1 MKFNKDEV
9 CILIP
14 ILNEGP
20 TIGNVVKEFKA
31 LGYNHILVVDGKS
44 TDNSVKI
51 AREAGANVRTQ
62 SGKGKG
68 NAIIEAFEVIEQPY
82 ILMLDGDGTYSAKD
96 AEKMLTP
103 LFLGFDQVIGDRL
116 INAEE
121 GSFSS
126 LNLFGNHMLNL
137 LFKIAH
143 SRDLHDIL
151 SGYRAFTRL
160 AIQQMHLRET
170 GFEIETE
177 ISVEAVRNGQRVMVV
192 PIRYLR
198 RPGTATKLSPF
209 HDGIK
214 IVSTIYRLARI
225 NNPMFYFGMM
235 GIFTT
240 LLGFLVGIYVLLE
253 WLSPLGHIE
262 HIPLTILT
270 VLLIVVGIEIFM
282 FGMISDM
289 LLVFHREIIREI
301 QLQQPEKPPK

>member
-14 ILNEGP
+14 TLNEGP
-20 TIGNVVKEFKA
+20 TIGNVVREFKA

-121 GSFSS
+121 GSFSR
-126 LNLFGNHMLNL
+126 LNLFGNHMLNM

-151 SGYRAFTRL
+151 SGYRAFTRM
-160 AIQQMHLRET
+160 AIQQMHLTEK

-177 ISVEAVRNGQRVMVV
+177 ISVESVRNGQRVMVV
-192 PIRYLR
+192 PIKYSM

-214 IVSTIYRLARI
+214 IVSTIYRLARV

-235 GIFTT
+235 GIFTS
-240 LLGFLVGIYVLLE
+240 LLGFLVGVYVLLE
-253 WLSPLGHIE
+253 WLNPAGHIE

-301 QLQQPEKPPK
+301 QLQSPKPPK

>member
-1 MKFNKDEV
+1 M
-9 CILIP
+9 
-14 ILNEGP
+14 
-20 TIGNVVKEFKA
+20 VKEFNA
-31 LGYNHILVVDGKS
+31 LGYSHILVIDGKS
-44 TDNSVKI
+44 TDNTVKN
-51 AREAGANVRTQ
+51 AREAGAIVRTQ

-82 ILMLDGDGTYSAKD
+82 ILMLDGDGTYSVRD

-121 GSFSS
+121 GSFSR

-137 LFKIAH
+137 FFKVAH

-151 SGYRAFTRL
+151 SGYRAFTKL
-160 AIQQMHLRET
+160 AVQQMHLKEK

-177 ISVEAVRNGQRVMVV
+177 ISVEAVRNGQRIMVV
-192 PIRYLR
+192 PMGI
-198 RPGTATKLSPF
+198 PKAGNATKLSPF
-209 HDGIK
+209 HDGIR
-214 IVSTIYRLARI
+214 IVSTIYRLARV
-225 NNPMFYFGMM
+225 NNPMFYFGIM
-235 GIFTT
+235 GLFTSILG
-240 LLGFLVGIYVLLE
+240 LLTGVYVLLE
-253 WLSPLGHIE
+253 WLHHID

-301 QLQQPEKPPK
+301 QLNQPPKQ

>member
-14 ILNEGP
+14 TLNEGLTVGP
-20 TIGNVVKEFKA
+20 LVQEFKG
-31 LGYNHILVVDGKS
+31 LGYNHILVIDGKS
-44 TDNSVKI
+44 TDTTVKT
-51 AREAGANVRTQ
+51 AREAGASVRTQ

-82 ILMLDGDGTYSAKD
+82 ILMLDGDGTYTPKD

-121 GSFSS
+121 GSFSH

-137 LFKIAH
+137 LFKVAH

-151 SGYRAFTRL
+151 SGYRAFSRL
-160 AIQQMHLRET
+160 AIHQMNLKEK

-177 ISVEAVRNGQRVMVV
+177 ISVESVRNGQRIMVV
-192 PIRYLR
+192 PIKYSR

-209 HDGIK
+209 HDGIR
-214 IVSTIYRLARI
+214 IVSTIYRLARV

-235 GIFTT
+235 GLFTSA
-240 LLGFLVGIYVLLE
+240 LGILTGIYVLHE
-253 WLSPLGHIE
+253 WLRGID

-289 LLVFHREIIREI
+289 LLIFHREIIREI
-301 QLQQPEKPPK
+301 QLLQPPKPPK

>member
-14 ILNEGP
+14 TLNEGP
-20 TIGNVVKEFKA
+20 TIGNVVREFTA
-31 LGYNHILVVDGKS
+31 LGYTHILVIDGKS
-44 TDNSVKI
+44 TDNTVKS
-51 AREAGANVRTQ
+51 AREAGATVRTQ

-121 GSFSS
+121 GSFSH

-137 LFKIAH
+137 LFKVAH

-151 SGYRAFTRL
+151 SGYRAFTKL
-160 AIQQMHLRET
+160 AIQQMHLKET

-177 ISVEAVRNGQRVMVV
+177 ISVESVRNGQRVMVV
-192 PIRYLR
+192 PIKYSH

-214 IVSTIYRLARI
+214 IVSTIYRLARV

-235 GIFTT
+235 GVFTSI
-240 LLGFLVGIYVLLE
+240 LGMLIGVFVVLE
-253 WLSPLGHIE
+253 WLNNIE

-301 QLQQPEKPPK
+301 QLLQPPKK

>member
-14 ILNEGP
+14 TLNEGP
-20 TIGNVVKEFKA
+20 TIGSVVREFMA
-31 LGYNHILVVDGKS
+31 LGYTHILVIDGKS
-44 TDNSVKI
+44 TDNTVKS
-51 AREAGANVRTQ
+51 AREAGATVRTQ

-68 NAIIEAFEVIEQPY
+68 NAIIEAFEVIEQSY

-121 GSFSS
+121 GSFSH

-137 LFKIAH
+137 LFKVAH

-151 SGYRAFTRL
+151 SGYRAFTKL
-160 AIQQMHLRET
+160 AIQQMHLKEK

-177 ISVEAVRNGQRVMVV
+177 ISVESVRNGQRVMVV
-192 PIRYLR
+192 PIKYSH

-214 IVSTIYRLARI
+214 IVSTIYRLARV

-235 GIFTT
+235 GVFTT
-240 LLGFLVGIYVLLE
+240 VLGLLVGVFVVLE
-253 WLSPLGHIE
+253 WLHHVE

-289 LLVFHREIIREI
+289 LLIFHREIIREI
-301 QLQQPEKPPK
+301 QLLEPPKHP

>member
-9 CILIP
+9 CVLIP
-14 ILNEGP
+14 TLNEAP
-20 TIGNVVKEFKA
+20 TIGIIVKEFRD
-31 LGYNHILVVDGKS
+31 LGYNHILVIDAKS
-44 TDNSVKI
+44 SDNTVKN
-51 AREAGANVRTQ
+51 AREAGATVRTQ

-82 ILMLDGDGTYSAKD
+82 ILMLDGDGTYTSKD

-121 GSFSS
+121 GAFSRI
-126 LNLFGNHMLNL
+126 NLFGNHILNL
-137 LFKIAH
+137 IFKIAH

-160 AIQQMHLRET
+160 AIQQMHLKEK

-177 ISVEAVRNGQRVMVV
+177 ISVEAVRNGQRIMVV
-192 PIRYLR
+192 PIRYSS

-209 HDGIK
+209 HDGVK
-214 IVSTIYRLARI
+214 IVSTIYRLARV

-235 GIFTT
+235 GVFTSI
-240 LLGFLVGIYVLLE
+240 LGLLVGIYVLIE
-253 WLSPLGHIE
+253 WFNNITHV
-262 HIPLTILT
+262 PLTILCL
-270 VLLIVVGIEIFM
+270 LLIVVGIEIFI

-301 QLQQPEKPPK
+301 QLLQLPKPPK

>member
-14 ILNEGP
+14 TLNEGL
-20 TIGNVVKEFKA
+20 TIGNVIKEFNA
-31 LGYNHILVVDGKS
+31 LGYNHILVIDGKS
-44 TDNSVKI
+44 TDNTVKI
-51 AREAGANVRTQ
+51 ARENGAVVRTQ

-68 NAIIEAFEVIEQPY
+68 NAIIEAFEVIEQSY

-121 GSFSS
+121 GSFSRF
-126 LNLFGNHMLNL
+126 NLFGNHMLNL
-137 LFKIAH
+137 LFKVAH

-160 AIQQMHLRET
+160 GIQQMHLKET

-177 ISVEAVRNGQRVMVV
+177 ISVEAVRNGQRIMVV
-192 PIRYLR
+192 PIRYSR
-198 RPGTATKLSPF
+198 RPGTATKLSPL

-214 IVSTIYRLARI
+214 IVSTIYRLARV
-225 NNPMFYFGMM
+225 NNPMFYFGIM
-235 GIFTT
+235 GLFTS
-240 LLGFLVGIYVLLE
+240 LLGILTGIYVTLE
-253 WLSPLGHIE
+253 WMHHID

-301 QLQQPEKPPK
+301 QLLQSPRSPK

>member
-14 ILNEGP
+14 TLNEAP
-20 TIGNVVKEFKA
+20 TIGNVVREFKA
-31 LGYNHILVVDGKS
+31 LGYNHILVIDGKS
-44 TDNSVKI
+44 TDNTVKL

-68 NAIIEAFEVIEQPY
+68 NAIIEAFEVIEQSY
-82 ILMLDGDGTYSAKD
+82 ILMLDGDGTYSSKD

-121 GSFSS
+121 GSFSR
-126 LNLFGNHMLNL
+126 LNLFGNHMLNI

-151 SGYRAFTRL
+151 SGYRAFTKL
-160 AIQQMHLRET
+160 AIHQMNLREK

-177 ISVEAVRNGQRVMVV
+177 ISVEAVRNGQRTMIV
-192 PIRYLR
+192 PIKYMR
-198 RPGTATKLSPF
+198 RPGGATKLSPF

-214 IVSTIYRLARI
+214 IVSTIYRLARV
-225 NNPMFYFGMM
+225 NNPMFYFGLM
-235 GIFTT
+235 GVFTT
-240 LLGFLVGIYVLLE
+240 LLGLLTGVFVLLE
-253 WLSPLGHIE
+253 WFKHIE

-301 QLQQPEKPPK
+301 QLLQPQKPQK

>member
-1 MKFNKDEV
+1 MKFSKDEV

-14 ILNEGP
+14 TLNEAP
-20 TIGNVVKEFKA
+20 TIGNVVREFKTQ
-31 LGYNHILVVDGKS
+31 GYNNILVMDGKS
-44 TDNSVKI
+44 TDNTVKS

-68 NAIIEAFEVIEQPY
+68 NAIIEAFEVIEQQY

-121 GSFSS
+121 GSFSR

-137 LFKIAH
+137 LFKVAH

-151 SGYRAFTRL
+151 SGYRAFTKL
-160 AIQQMHLRET
+160 GVQQMHLRER

-177 ISVEAVRNGQRVMVV
+177 ISVEAVRNGQRIMVV
-192 PIRYLR
+192 PIKYLR
-198 RPGTATKLSPF
+198 RPGSGTKLSPF

-214 IVSTIYRLARI
+214 IVSTIYRLART

-235 GIFTT
+235 GAFTS
-240 LLGFLVGIYVLLE
+240 LLGVLTGIYVVLE
-253 WLSPLGHIE
+253 WFRHVE

-289 LLVFHREIIREI
+289 VLVFHREIIREI
-301 QLQQPEKPPK
+301 QLLQPPKQ

>member
-9 CILIP
+9 CILLP
-14 ILNEGP
+14 TLNEAP
-20 TIGNVVKEFKA
+20 TIGTIVREFKG

-44 TDNSVKI
+44 TDNTVKN

-68 NAIIEAFEVIEQPY
+68 NAIIEAFEIIEQPY

-121 GSFSS
+121 GSFSR
-126 LNLFGNHMLNL
+126 LNL
-137 LFKIAH
+137 LGNHLLNMLFKVAH

-151 SGYRAFTRL
+151 SGYRAFTNL
-160 AIQQMHLRET
+160 AVHQMHLKET

-177 ISVEAVRNGQRVMVV
+177 ISVESVRNGQRIMVV
-192 PIRYLR
+192 PIRYSR

-214 IVSTIYRLARI
+214 IVSTIYRLARV

-235 GIFTT
+235 GIFTSI
-240 LLGFLVGIYVLLE
+240 LGILTGIFVLLE
-253 WLSPLGHIE
+253 WFRHID

-301 QLQQPEKPPK
+301 QLLHPDKEQK

>member
-14 ILNEGP
+14 TLNEGM
-20 TIGNVVKEFKA
+20 TIGNIVREFTA
-31 LGYNHILVVDGKS
+31 LGYTHILVIDGKS
-44 TDNSVKI
+44 TDTTVKS
-51 AREAGANVRTQ
+51 AREAGATVRTQ

-121 GSFSS
+121 GSFSH

-137 LFKIAH
+137 LFKVAH

-151 SGYRAFTRL
+151 SGYRAFTKL
-160 AIQQMHLRET
+160 AILQMHLKEK

-177 ISVEAVRNGQRVMVV
+177 ISVESVRNGQRVMVV
-192 PIRYLR
+192 PIKYSS

-209 HDGIK
+209 HDGFK
-214 IVSTIYRLARI
+214 IVSTIYRLARV
-225 NNPMFYFGMM
+225 NNPMFYFGMI
-235 GIFTT
+235 GLFTT
-240 LLGFLVGIYVLLE
+240 LLGLLVGVYVVLE
-253 WLSPLGHIE
+253 WLNNID

-289 LLVFHREIIREI
+289 LLIFHREIIREI
-301 QLQQPEKPPK
+301 QLLQPPKHP

>member
-14 ILNEGP
+14 TLNEGP
-20 TIGNVVKEFKA
+20 TIGNVVREFKA
-31 LGYNHILVVDGKS
+31 QGYNNILVIDGKS
-44 TDNSVKI
+44 TDNTVKI
-51 AREAGANVRTQ
+51 AREAAATVRTQ
-62 SGKGKG
+62 SGTGKG
-68 NAIIEAFEVIEQPY
+68 NAIIEAFEVIDQSY

-96 AEKMLTP
+96 AEKMLSP
-103 LFLGFDQVIGDRL
+103 LFIGFDQVIGDRL

-121 GSFSS
+121 GSFSR

-137 LFKIAH
+137 LFKVAH

-151 SGYRAFTRL
+151 SGYRAFTKL
-160 AIQQMHLRET
+160 AVQQMHLKER

-177 ISVEAVRNGQRVMVV
+177 ISVEAVRNGQRIMVV
-192 PIRYLR
+192 PIKYLR
-198 RPGTATKLSPF
+198 RPGGTGTKLSPF
-209 HDGIK
+209 HDGVK
-214 IVSTIYRLARI
+214 IVSTIYRLARM

-235 GIFTT
+235 GLFTT
-240 LLGFLVGIYVLLE
+240 LLGILTGIYVVLE
-253 WLSPLGHIE
+253 WFRNID

-301 QLQQPEKPPK
+301 QLLQPPRQQK

>member
-14 ILNEGP
+14 TLNEGP
-20 TIGNVVKEFKA
+20 TIGNVIREFKTQ
-31 LGYNHILVVDGKS
+31 GYNNILVMDGRS
-44 TDNSVKI
+44 TDNTVKS
-51 AREAGANVRTQ
+51 AREAGATVRTQ
-62 SGKGKG
+62 SGTGKG
-68 NAIIEAFEVIEQPY
+68 NAIMEAFETIEQPY

-121 GSFSS
+121 GSFSR

-137 LFKIAH
+137 LFKVAH

-151 SGYRAFTRL
+151 SGYRAFTKL
-160 AIQQMHLRET
+160 AIHQMHLKEH

-177 ISVEAVRNGQRVMVV
+177 ISVEAVRNGQRIMVV
-192 PIRYLR
+192 PIKYLR

-209 HDGIK
+209 HDGVK
-214 IVSTIYRLARI
+214 IVSTIYRLARV

-235 GIFTT
+235 GAFTS
-240 LLGFLVGIYVLLE
+240 LLGLLTGIYVVLE
-253 WLSPLGHIE
+253 WFRGID

-270 VLLIVVGIEIFM
+270 VLLVVVGIEIFM

-289 LLVFHREIIREI
+289 LLVFHREIVREL
-301 QLQQPEKPPK
+301 QLLQPPKQQK

>member
-14 ILNEGP
+14 TLNEGP
-20 TIGNVVKEFKA
+20 TIASIVREFKT

-44 TDNSVKI
+44 TDNTIKI

-82 ILMLDGDGTYSAKD
+82 ILMLDGDGTYSARD
-96 AEKMLTP
+96 AEKMLGP

-121 GSFSS
+121 GSFSR

-137 LFKIAH
+137 LFKVAH

-151 SGYRAFTRL
+151 SGYRAFTKL
-160 AIQQMHLRET
+160 AVQQMHLKEK

-177 ISVEAVRNGQRVMVV
+177 ISVEAVRNGQRIMVV
-192 PIRYLR
+192 PIRYSQ

-214 IVSTIYRLARI
+214 IVSTIYRLARV

-235 GIFTT
+235 GIFTSILG
-240 LLGFLVGIYVLLE
+240 LLTGVYVLLE
-253 WLSPLGHIE
+253 WFRHIE

-301 QLQQPEKPPK
+301 QLLQPGKPPK

>member
-1 MKFNKDEV
+1 MKFSKDEV

-14 ILNEGP
+14 TLNEGP
-20 TIGNVVKEFKA
+20 TIGNVVREFKA
-31 LGYNHILVVDGKS
+31 QGYNNILVMDGKS
-44 TDNSVKI
+44 TDTTVKS

-68 NAIIEAFEVIEQPY
+68 NAIIEAFEVIEQQY

-121 GSFSS
+121 GSFSR

-137 LFKIAH
+137 LFKVAH

-151 SGYRAFTRL
+151 SGYRAFTKL
-160 AIQQMHLRET
+160 GVQQMHLRER

-177 ISVEAVRNGQRVMVV
+177 ISVEAVRNGQRIMVV
-192 PIRYLR
+192 PIKYLR
-198 RPGTATKLSPF
+198 RPGSGTKLSPF

-214 IVSTIYRLARI
+214 IVSTIYRLART

-235 GIFTT
+235 GAFTS
-240 LLGFLVGIYVLLE
+240 LLGVLTGIYVVLE
-253 WLSPLGHIE
+253 WFRHVE

-289 LLVFHREIIREI
+289 VLVFHREIIREI
-301 QLQQPEKPPK
+301 QLLQPPKQ

>member
-14 ILNEGP
+14 TLNEAP
-20 TIGNVVKEFKA
+20 TIGNVVREFKA
-31 LGYNHILVVDGKS
+31 LGYSHILVIDGKS
-44 TDNSVKI
+44 TDNTVKF

-82 ILMLDGDGTYSAKD
+82 ILMVDGDGTYSSKD

-116 INAEE
+116 MNAED
-121 GSFSS
+121 GSFSR

-151 SGYRAFTRL
+151 SGYRAFTKL
-160 AIQQMHLRET
+160 AVNQMHLKEK

-177 ISVEAVRNGQRVMVV
+177 ISVEAVRNGQRVMIV
-192 PIRYLR
+192 PIKYLR

-214 IVSTIYRLARI
+214 IVSTIYRLARV
-225 NNPMFYFGMM
+225 NNPMFYFGLM
-235 GIFTT
+235 GVFTT
-240 LLGFLVGIYVLLE
+240 ILGLLTGVYVLLE
-253 WLSPLGHIE
+253 WFNHIE

-301 QLQQPEKPPK
+301 QLLQPPKSPK

>member
-14 ILNEGP
+14 TLNESP
-20 TIGNVVKEFKA
+20 TIGTIIRELKA
-31 LGYNHILVVDGKS
+31 LGYNNILVIDGKS
-44 TDNSVKI
+44 TDNTVKT
-51 AREAGANVRTQ
+51 AREAGATVRTQ

-121 GSFSS
+121 GAFSR
-126 LNLFGNHMLNL
+126 LNLMGNHLLNL
-137 LFKIAH
+137 LFKVAH

-160 AIQQMHLRET
+160 AIQQMNLREK

-177 ISVEAVRNGQRVMVV
+177 ISVEAVRNGQRIMVV
-192 PIRYLR
+192 PVKYSR
-198 RPGTATKLSPF
+198 RPGTATKLSPL
-209 HDGIK
+209 HDGVK
-214 IVSTIYRLARI
+214 IVTTIYRLARV

-235 GIFTT
+235 GLFTS
-240 LLGFLVGIYVLLE
+240 LLGVLTGIYVLLE
-253 WLSPLGHIE
+253 WLRNIE

-301 QLQQPEKPPK
+301 QLLQPKQPK

>member
-1 MKFNKDEV
+1 MLMKFEKDEV

-14 ILNEGP
+14 TLNEDL
-20 TIGNVVKEFKA
+20 TIGKIVHEFRA
-31 LGYNHILVVDGKS
+31 LGYNHILVIDGKS
-44 TDNSVKI
+44 TDNTVKV
-51 AREAGANVRTQ
+51 AREAGATVRTQ

-82 ILMLDGDGTYSAKD
+82 ILMLDGDGTYAPRD

-116 INAEE
+116 VNAEE
-121 GSFSS
+121 GAFSR

-137 LFKIAH
+137 LFKVAH

-151 SGYRAFTRL
+151 SGYRAFTHL
-160 AIQQMHLRET
+160 AIQQMNLKEK

-177 ISVEAVRNGQRVMVV
+177 ISVESVRNGQRVMVV
-192 PIRYLR
+192 PIKYSS
-198 RPGTATKLSPF
+198 RPGTRTKLSPF

-214 IVSTIYRLARI
+214 IVSTIYRLARV
-225 NNPMFYFGMM
+225 NNPMFYFG
-235 GIFTT
+235 
-240 LLGFLVGIYVLLE
+240 LLGVFTSILGMLTGVYVFLE
-253 WLSPLGHIE
+253 WLRGID

-289 LLVFHREIIREI
+289 LLVFHREIIREV
-301 QLQQPEKPPK
+301 QLLQRQKPPK

>member
-14 ILNEGP
+14 TLNEAP

-31 LGYNHILVVDGKS
+31 LGYNHILVIDGKS
-44 TDNSVKI
+44 TDNTVKF

-82 ILMLDGDGTYSAKD
+82 ILMLDGDGTYSSKD

-116 INAEE
+116 MNAEE
-121 GSFSS
+121 GSFSR

-151 SGYRAFTRL
+151 SGYRAFTKL
-160 AIQQMHLRET
+160 AVSQMHLKEK

-177 ISVEAVRNGQRVMVV
+177 ISVEAVRNGQRIMIV
-192 PIRYLR
+192 PIKYLR

-209 HDGIK
+209 HDGFK
-214 IVSTIYRLARI
+214 IVSTIYRLARV

-235 GIFTT
+235 GVFTT
-240 LLGFLVGIYVLLE
+240 ILGLLIGVYVVLE
-253 WLSPLGHIE
+253 WFNNIE

-301 QLQQPEKPPK
+301 QLLQPKQPK

>member
-14 ILNEGP
+14 TLNEAP
-20 TIGNVVKEFKA
+20 TIGTIVREFRD
-31 LGYNHILVVDGKS
+31 LGYTHILVIDAKS
-44 TDNSVKI
+44 TDNTVKF
-51 AREAGANVRTQ
+51 AREAGATVRTQ

-68 NAIIEAFEVIEQPY
+68 NAIMEAFEVIEEPY
-82 ILMLDGDGTYSAKD
+82 ILMLDGDGTYSARD

-121 GSFSS
+121 GAFSRI
-126 LNLFGNHMLNL
+126 NLFGNHMLNM

-151 SGYRAFTRL
+151 SGYRAFTSL
-160 AIQQMHLRET
+160 AIHQMHLKEK

-177 ISVEAVRNGQRVMVV
+177 ISVEAVRNGQRIMVV
-192 PIRYLR
+192 PIRYSS

-214 IVSTIYRLARI
+214 IVSTIYRLARV

-235 GIFTT
+235 GVFTT
-240 LLGFLVGIYVLLE
+240 ILGILVGIYVLLE
-253 WLSPLGHIE
+253 WLRHID

-301 QLQQPEKPPK
+301 QLLQPPKPPK

>member
-9 CILIP
+9 CVLIP
-14 ILNEGP
+14 TLNEAP
-20 TIGNVVKEFKA
+20 TIGAIVREFRD
-31 LGYNHILVVDGKS
+31 LGFTHILIIDAKS
-44 TDNSVKI
+44 TDNTVKN
-51 AREAGANVRTQ
+51 AREAGATVRTQ
-62 SGKGKG
+62 SGTGKG

-121 GSFSS
+121 GAFSR
-126 LNLFGNHMLNL
+126 LNLFGNHMLNM

-151 SGYRAFTRL
+151 SGYRSFTKL
-160 AIQQMHLRET
+160 AINQMHLKEK

-177 ISVEAVRNGQRVMVV
+177 ISVEAVRNGQRIMVV
-192 PIRYLR
+192 PIRYSS
-198 RPGTATKLSPF
+198 RPGSATKLSPF

-214 IVSTIYRLARI
+214 IVSTIYRLARV

-235 GIFTT
+235 GIFTSI
-240 LLGFLVGIYVLLE
+240 LGILVGVYVLLQ
-253 WLSPLGHIE
+253 WFQNIE

-301 QLQQPEKPPK
+301 QLLQPPRPPK

>member
-14 ILNEGP
+14 TLNEAP
-20 TIGNVVKEFKA
+20 TIAGVVKEFKA
-31 LGYNHILVVDGKS
+31 LGFNHILVIDGKS
-44 TDNSVKI
+44 SDNTVKY

-82 ILMLDGDGTYSAKD
+82 ILMLDGDGTYSARD
-96 AEKMLTP
+96 ADKMLAP

-121 GSFSS
+121 GSFSR
-126 LNLFGNHMLNL
+126 LNLFGNHMLNM

-151 SGYRAFTRL
+151 SGYRAFTKM
-160 AIQQMHLRET
+160 AVQQMHLKET

-177 ISVEAVRNGQRVMVV
+177 ISVESVRNGQRVMVV
-192 PIRYLR
+192 PIRYSR

-214 IVSTIYRLARI
+214 IVRTIYRLARV

-240 LLGFLVGIYVLLE
+240 LLGFLVGLYVLLE
-253 WLSPLGHIE
+253 WLNPAGHIE

-301 QLQQPEKPPK
+301 QLQSPKPPK

>member
-1 MKFNKDEV
+1 MKFSKDEV

-14 ILNEGP
+14 TLNEGP
-20 TIGNVVKEFKA
+20 TIGNVVREFKA
-31 LGYNHILVVDGKS
+31 QGYNNILVMDGKS
-44 TDNSVKI
+44 TDNTVKS

-68 NAIIEAFEVIEQPY
+68 NAIIEAFEVIEQQY

-121 GSFSS
+121 GSFSR

-137 LFKIAH
+137 LFKVAH

-151 SGYRAFTRL
+151 SGYRAFTKL
-160 AIQQMHLRET
+160 AVQQMHLRER

-177 ISVEAVRNGQRVMVV
+177 ISVEAVRNGQRIMVV
-192 PIRYLR
+192 PIKYLR
-198 RPGTATKLSPF
+198 RPGGTGTKLSPF
-209 HDGIK
+209 HDGVK
-214 IVSTIYRLARI
+214 IVSTIYRLARV

-235 GIFTT
+235 GLFTS
-240 LLGFLVGIYVLLE
+240 LLGILTGIYVLLE
-253 WLSPLGHIE
+253 WFRNID

-289 LLVFHREIIREI
+289 VLVFHREIIREI
-301 QLQQPEKPPK
+301 QLLQPPKQ

>member
-1 MKFNKDEV
+1 MKFEKDEV

-14 ILNEGP
+14 TLNEDL
-20 TIGNVVKEFKA
+20 TIGKIVHEFRA
-31 LGYNHILVVDGKS
+31 LGYNHILVIDGKS
-44 TDNSVKI
+44 TDNTVKV
-51 AREAGANVRTQ
+51 AREAGATVRTQ

-82 ILMLDGDGTYSAKD
+82 ILMLDGDGTYAPRD

-121 GSFSS
+121 GAFSR

-137 LFKIAH
+137 LFKVAH

-151 SGYRAFTRL
+151 SGYRAFTHL
-160 AIQQMHLRET
+160 AIQQMNLKEK

-177 ISVEAVRNGQRVMVV
+177 ISVESVRNGQRVMVV
-192 PIRYLR
+192 PIKYSS
-198 RPGTATKLSPF
+198 RPGTRTKLSPF

-214 IVSTIYRLARI
+214 IVSTIYRLARV
-225 NNPMFYFGMM
+225 NNPMFYFG
-235 GIFTT
+235 
-240 LLGFLVGIYVLLE
+240 LLGVFTSILGMLTGVYVFLE
-253 WLSPLGHIE
+253 WLQGID

-289 LLVFHREIIREI
+289 LLVFHREIIREV
-301 QLQQPEKPPK
+301 QLLQRQKPPK

>member
-1 MKFNKDEV
+1 MKFSKDEV

-14 ILNEGP
+14 TLNEGP
-20 TIGNVVKEFKA
+20 TIGNVVREFKA
-31 LGYNHILVVDGKS
+31 QGYNNILVMDGKS
-44 TDNSVKI
+44 TDNTVKS

-68 NAIIEAFEVIEQPY
+68 NAIIEAFEVIEQQY

-121 GSFSS
+121 GSFSR

-137 LFKIAH
+137 LFKVAH

-151 SGYRAFTRL
+151 SGYRAFTKL
-160 AIQQMHLRET
+160 AVQQMHLRER

-177 ISVEAVRNGQRVMVV
+177 ISVEAVRNGQRIMVV
-192 PIRYLR
+192 PIKYLR
-198 RPGTATKLSPF
+198 RSSSGTKLSPF

-214 IVSTIYRLARI
+214 IVSTIYRLARV

-235 GIFTT
+235 GLFTS
-240 LLGFLVGIYVLLE
+240 LLGILTGIYVLLE
-253 WLSPLGHIE
+253 WFRHVE

-289 LLVFHREIIREI
+289 VLVFHREIIREI
-301 QLQQPEKPPK
+301 QLLQPPKQ

>member
-1 MKFNKDEV
+1 MKFNKEEV

-14 ILNEGP
+14 TLNEGL
-20 TIGNVVKEFKA
+20 TIGNIIMEFKA
-31 LGYNHILVVDGKS
+31 LGYNHILVIDGKS
-44 TDNSVKI
+44 TDTTVKV
-51 AREAGANVRTQ
+51 ARESGAVVRTQ

-82 ILMLDGDGTYSAKD
+82 ILMLDGDGTYSSKD
-96 AEKMLTP
+96 AEKLLTP

-121 GSFSS
+121 GSFSR

-137 LFKIAH
+137 LFKVAH

-160 AIQQMHLRET
+160 GIQQMHLKET

-177 ISVEAVRNGQRVMVV
+177 ISVEAVRNGQRIMVV
-192 PIRYLR
+192 PIRYSR
-198 RPGTATKLSPF
+198 RPGTATKLSPL
-209 HDGIK
+209 HDGVK
-214 IVSTIYRLARI
+214 IVSTIYRLARV
-225 NNPMFYFGMM
+225 NNPMFYFGIM
-235 GIFTT
+235 GLFTS
-240 LLGFLVGIYVLLE
+240 LLGILTGIYVVLE
-253 WLSPLGHIE
+253 WIRHID

-301 QLQQPEKPPK
+301 QLLQPPRSQK

>member
-9 CILIP
+9 CVLIP
-14 ILNEGP
+14 TLNEAP
-20 TIGNVVKEFKA
+20 TIGRIVRDFRE
-31 LGYNHILVVDGKS
+31 LGYHHILVIDGKS
-44 TDNSVKI
+44 SDNTVKN

-62 SGKGKG
+62 TGRGKG
-68 NAIIEAFEVIEQPY
+68 NAIIEAFEIIEQPY

-96 AEKMLTP
+96 ADKMLTP

-121 GSFSS
+121 GAFSRI
-126 LNLFGNHMLNL
+126 NLFGNHMLNL

-151 SGYRAFTRL
+151 SGYRAFTKL
-160 AIQQMHLRET
+160 AVTQMSLKEK

-177 ISVEAVRNGQRVMVV
+177 ISVEAVRNGQRIMVV
-192 PIRYLR
+192 PIRYSS

-209 HDGIK
+209 HDGFK
-214 IVSTIYRLARI
+214 IVSTIYRLARV

-235 GIFTT
+235 GILTT
-240 LLGFLVGIYVLLE
+240 FLGFLIGIYVLLE
-253 WLSPLGHIE
+253 WLNPVRVE

-301 QLQQPEKPPK
+301 QLLQPPRQQK

>member
-14 ILNEGP
+14 TLNEGP
-20 TIGNVVKEFKA
+20 TIGTIVREFVA
-31 LGYNHILVVDGKS
+31 LGYTHILVIDGKS
-44 TDNSVKI
+44 TDTTVKS
-51 AREAGANVRTQ
+51 AREAGATVRTQ

-96 AEKMLTP
+96 AEKMLIP

-121 GSFSS
+121 GSFSHM
-126 LNLFGNHMLNL
+126 NLFGNHMLNL
-137 LFKIAH
+137 LFKVAH

-151 SGYRAFTRL
+151 SGYRAFTKL
-160 AIQQMHLRET
+160 AILQMHLKER

-177 ISVEAVRNGQRVMVV
+177 ISVESVRNGQRIMVV
-192 PIRYLR
+192 PIKYSS

-214 IVSTIYRLARI
+214 IVSTIYRLARV

-240 LLGFLVGIYVLLE
+240 ILGLLIGVFVVLE
-253 WLSPLGHIE
+253 WLKNIE

-289 LLVFHREIIREI
+289 LLIFHREIIREI
-301 QLQQPEKPPK
+301 QLLQPPKHPK

>member
-1 MKFNKDEV
+1 MKFEKDEV

-14 ILNEGP
+14 TLNEDL
-20 TIGNVVKEFKA
+20 TIGKIVHEFRT
-31 LGYNHILVVDGKS
+31 LGYNHILVIDGKS
-44 TDNSVKI
+44 TDNTVKV
-51 AREAGANVRTQ
+51 AREAGATVRTQ

-82 ILMLDGDGTYSAKD
+82 ILMLDGDGTYAPRD

-116 INAEE
+116 VNAEE
-121 GSFSS
+121 GAFSR

-137 LFKIAH
+137 LFKVAH

-151 SGYRAFTRL
+151 SGYRAFTHL
-160 AIQQMHLRET
+160 AIQQMNLKEK

-177 ISVEAVRNGQRVMVV
+177 ISVESVRNGQRVIVV
-192 PIRYLR
+192 PIKYSR
-198 RPGTATKLSPF
+198 RPGTRTKLSPF

-214 IVSTIYRLARI
+214 IVSTIYRLARV
-225 NNPMFYFGMM
+225 NNPMFYFG
-235 GIFTT
+235 
-240 LLGFLVGIYVLLE
+240 LLGVFTSILGMLTGVYVFLE
-253 WLSPLGHIE
+253 WLQGID

-289 LLVFHREIIREI
+289 LLVFHREIIREV
-301 QLQQPEKPPK
+301 QLLQRQKPPK

>member
-1 MKFNKDEV
+1 MKFSKDEV

-14 ILNEGP
+14 TLNEGP
-20 TIGNVVKEFKA
+20 TIGNVVREFKA
-31 LGYNHILVVDGKS
+31 QGYNNILVMDGKS
-44 TDNSVKI
+44 TDNTVKS

-68 NAIIEAFEVIEQPY
+68 NAIIEAFEVIEQQY

-121 GSFSS
+121 GSFSR

-137 LFKIAH
+137 LFKVAH

-151 SGYRAFTRL
+151 SGYRAFTKL
-160 AIQQMHLRET
+160 GVQQMHLRER

-177 ISVEAVRNGQRVMVV
+177 ISVEAVRNGQRIMVV
-192 PIRYLR
+192 PIKYLR
-198 RPGTATKLSPF
+198 RPGSGTKLSPF

-214 IVSTIYRLARI
+214 IVSTIYRLART

-235 GIFTT
+235 GAFTS
-240 LLGFLVGIYVLLE
+240 LLGVLTGIYVVLE
-253 WLSPLGHIE
+253 WFRHIE

-289 LLVFHREIIREI
+289 VLVFHREIVREI
-301 QLQQPEKPPK
+301 QLLQPPKQQK